1 MPANKRILPYA
12 LASALALGLMSG
24 CATQNSTAK
33 APESKPATATPAA
46 VVQPAV
52 APAAAPQPAA
62 AAPAA
67 QPAEAVTATYFL
79 VYHENGRIYP
89 IADAQNYLA
98 FLENGE
104 LIYTRSRIG
113 AGPEGETLVFGIDKK
128 EADDLAKWSKAE
140 LFYDGKMEVT
150 GPFYGEV
157 LRDGRFYV
165 FGEWADFKDYLA
177 HKEITF
183 TFTEVGTGPKG
194 ETVIY
199 ALNKKTKD
207 EGRPVA
213 LVEAFKKLHQVK

>member
-1 MPANKRILPYA
+1 MLANKRYLP
-12 LASALALGLMSG
+12 LAMTSLLALGVMGG
-24 CATQNSTAK
+24 CATQSNTAK
-33 APESKPATATPAA
+33 APESKPAATAQAA
-46 VVQPAV
+46 
-52 APAAAPQPAA
+52 APAAAPQAT
-62 AAPAA
+62 AAPVAAA
-67 QPAEAVTATYFL
+67 QPAAAVTANYFL
-79 VYHENGRIYP
+79 VFHENGRIDP
-89 IADAQNYLA
+89 IADAKNYLA

-213 LVEAFKKLHQVK
+213 LVEAFKQLHQVK

>member
-12 LASALALGLMSG
+12 LTSALALGLMSG
-24 CATQNSTAK
+24 CATHNTTAK
-33 APESKPATATPAA
+33 APEGKPAAAPAA
-46 VVQPAV
+46 VAQPAV
-52 APAAAPQPAA
+52 AAKPAA

-89 IADAQNYLA
+89 IADGRNYLA

-104 LIYTRSRIG
+104 LIYTRTRIG
-113 AGPEGETLVFGIDKK
+113 EGPDGATLVFGIEKDESK
-128 EADDLAKWSKAE
+128 DLNKPSKAE
-140 LFYDGKMEVT
+140 LFYDGKMEVA

-157 LRDGRFYV
+157 FRDGRFYV
-165 FGEWADFKDYLA
+165 FGEWTDFKDYLE

-183 TFTEVGTGPKG
+183 TFTEIGTGPRG

-207 EGRPVA
+207 EGRPVK
-213 LVEAFKKLHQVK
+213 LVEAFKQLHQVK